1 MRTRCPPLRPS
12 GESEGLLDFL
22 FLGQGCGHSGE
33 RLGEHAPPLWDDN
46 GSPLETTG
54 SVKS

>member
-1 MRTRCPPLRPS
+1 MRPS